1 VIGMDKLVAAFRIAC
16 ALVRWTWLFGWALW
30 RWLVPLWR
38 FRDAS
43 SGTPE
48 QRWANYEYNRAQRG
62 CLLPCLRRWMILGS
76 GCLVLLGPLERLL
89 QAQPLDTAWRS
100 LTLTMIASAGVG
112 FSVAVVIFL
121 VLLVCWVWLEWSP

>member
-1 VIGMDKLVAAFRIAC
+1 MHPLFAAFRIAV
-16 ALVRWTWLFGWALW
+16 AAVRWTWLFGWALW

-43 SGTPE
+43 RGTPE
-48 QRWANYEYNRAQRG
+48 QRVANYRYNREQRG
-62 CLLPCLRRWMILGS
+62 YLLPCLRRWIVVGGLFLVMIGE
-76 GCLVLLGPLERLL
+76 LERHLA
-89 QAQPLDTAWRS
+89 AQPLDTAWRS

-121 VLLVCWVWLEWSP
+121 VLLVCWVWLAHDP

>member
-1 VIGMDKLVAAFRIAC
+1 MTSLLAAVRIAL
-16 ALVRWTWLFGWALW
+16 ATLRWTWLFGWALW

-43 SGTPE
+43 KGTPE
-48 QRWANYEYNRAQRG
+48 QRVANYRYNREQRG
-62 CLLPCLRRWMILGS
+62 YLLPCLRRWMVVGGLFLTVLGQ
-76 GCLVLLGPLERLL
+76 LEQHLA
-89 QAQPLDTAWRS
+89 AQPLDTAWRS

-121 VLLVCWVWLEWSP
+121 VLLVCWVWLAGDRS

>member
-1 VIGMDKLVAAFRIAC
+1 MSSLLAALRFAG
-16 ALVRWTWLFGWALW
+16 ATARWTWRFGWALW

-43 SGTPE
+43 RGTPE
-48 QRWANYEYNRAQRG
+48 QRVANYRYNREQRG
-62 CLLPCLRRWMILGS
+62 YLLPCLRRWVVVGGLFLVVLGQ
-76 GCLVLLGPLERLL
+76 LEQQLA
-89 QAQPLDTAWRS
+89 AQSPDAAWRS

-121 VLLVCWVWLEWSP
+121 VLLVSWVWLAGDP